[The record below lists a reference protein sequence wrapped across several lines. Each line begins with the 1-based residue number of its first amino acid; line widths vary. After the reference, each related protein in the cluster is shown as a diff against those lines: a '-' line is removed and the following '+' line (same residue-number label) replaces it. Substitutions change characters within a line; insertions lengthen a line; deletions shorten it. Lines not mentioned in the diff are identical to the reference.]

1 MLSHCLSV
9 WKNGIF
15 QPVKNS
21 VGGECRLVAKRK
33 FSVERGTGL
42 DTSVLVFCSISILN
56 IFVGIKVKEKLFLQC
71 DSDRVIYRLIKHLR
85 HPLQFLFLSEH
96 YQFIKYECGIL
107 LNSVLFLKTTL
118 SLQ

>member
-71 DSDRVIYRLIKHLR
+71 DSVIYRLIKHLR